1 MISTNVDA
9 PSLKDQAKASPEE
22 HMPRDALD
30 IRGTL
35 PELEMSIEYQ
45 MIGRKK
51 IQGITKSYSIKLP
64 SHTTISHR
72 ARVVSRGIG

>member
-9 PSLKDQAKASPEE
+9 PSLKDKAKASPEE

-51 IQGITKSYSIKLP
+51 YK
-64 SHTTISHR
+64 
-72 ARVVSRGIG
+72 A